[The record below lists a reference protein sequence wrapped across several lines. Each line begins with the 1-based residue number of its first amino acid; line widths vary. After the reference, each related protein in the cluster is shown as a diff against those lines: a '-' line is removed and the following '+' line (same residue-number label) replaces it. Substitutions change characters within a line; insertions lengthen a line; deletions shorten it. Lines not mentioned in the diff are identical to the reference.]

1 MQNVKKKDWSN
12 HREFCEITHKREQLR
27 TLAKKREEYE
37 KDNSNEE
44 PDSNEIL
51 RLVNDLNHH
60 LAWDN
65 M

>member
-12 HREFCEITHKREQLR
+12 YREFCKITHKREQLR
-27 TLAKKREEYE
+27 SLAKKREEYE

-44 PDSNEIL
+44 PDSNKIL
-51 RLVNDLNHH
+51 RLVNALNHH